1 MEKERAAKKE
11 ADEKARLL
19 KKQQEEEEQQEK
31 EQPIETEGVDAKDTE
46 TIRQMLKEENI
57 TMLEADEIANLSVL
71 DSFTP
76 NPLPEDIIHFA
87 IPVCAPYTAI
97 QKYKYKVKLTPGSLK
112 RGKAIKQAQSVF
124 FNLNEATAREKEL
137 IKSVPEME
145 GINTMMGK
153 VKVSAP
159 NLEASKR
166 KKGGNRR

>member
-1 MEKERAAKKE
+1 MEKERAAIKKAAE
-11 ADEKARLL
+11 EKARVL
-19 KKQQEEEEQQEK
+19 KEEEEAEV
-31 EQPIETEGVDAKDTE
+31 QPLETEGVDAKDTE

-57 TMLEADEIANLSVL
+57 TMLEADEVANLSVL

-87 IPVCAPYTAI
+87 IPVCAPYAAI
-97 QKYKYKVKLTPGSLK
+97 QKYKYKVKLTPGTLK

-124 FNLNEATAREKEL
+124 YNLSEATAREKEL
-137 IKSVPEME
+137 IKGVPEME
-145 GINTMMGK
+145 GINTMMSK

>member
-1 MEKERAAKKE
+1 MKEKE
-11 ADEKARLL
+11 
-19 KKQQEEEEQQEK
+19 QQEEQETAVEIEQ
-31 EQPIETEGVDAKDTE
+31 GVDEKDTE

-57 TMLEADEIANLSVL
+57 TMLEEDEVANLSAL

-87 IPVCAPYTAI
+87 IPVCAPYAAI

-124 FNLNEATAREKEL
+124 FNLTDATAREKEL

>member
-1 MEKERAAKKE
+1 MEKERAAIKKAAE
-11 ADEKARLL
+11 EKARI
-19 KKQQEEEEQQEK
+19 KQEEEEQEAY
-31 EQPIETEGVDAKDTE
+31 PVETEGIDEKDTE

-57 TMLEADEIANLSVL
+57 TMLEADEVANLSVL
-71 DSFTP
+71 DSLTP
-76 NPLPEDIIHFA
+76 NPSPEDIIHFA
-87 IPVCAPYTAI
+87 IPVCAPYAAI

-124 FNLNEATAREKEL
+124 FNLSDATAREKEL

-145 GINTMMGK
+145 GINTMMSK

-166 KKGGNRR
+166 KKGGNRK

>member
-1 MEKERAAKKE
+1 MKEKE
-11 ADEKARLL
+11 
-19 KKQQEEEEQQEK
+19 QQEEQETAVEIEQ
-31 EQPIETEGVDAKDTE
+31 GVDEKDTE
-46 TIRQMLKEENI
+46 AIRQMLKEENI
-57 TMLEADEIANLSVL
+57 TMLEEDEVANLSAL

-87 IPVCAPYTAI
+87 IPVCAPYAAI

-124 FNLNEATAREKEL
+124 FNLTDATAREKEL

-166 KKGGNRR
+166 KKGGNRK

>member
-1 MEKERAAKKE
+1 MEKERAAIKKAAE
-11 ADEKARLL
+11 EKARI
-19 KKQQEEEEQQEK
+19 KQEEEEQEAY
-31 EQPIETEGVDAKDTE
+31 PVETEGIDEKDTE

-57 TMLEADEIANLSVL
+57 TMLEADEVANLSVL
-71 DSFTP
+71 DSLTP

-87 IPVCAPYTAI
+87 IPVCAPYAAI

-124 FNLNEATAREKEL
+124 FNLSDATAREKEL

-145 GINTMMGK
+145 GINTMMSK

-166 KKGGNRR
+166 KKGGNRK

>member
-1 MEKERAAKKE
+1 M
-11 ADEKARLL
+11 
-19 KKQQEEEEQQEK
+19 K
-31 EQPIETEGVDAKDTE
+31 EQKENDEPAAHPVETEGVDEKDTE

-57 TMLEADEIANLSVL
+57 TMLEADEIANLSIL
-71 DSFTP
+71 DSLTA
-76 NPLPEDIIHFA
+76 NPLPEDILHFA
-87 IPVCAPYTAI
+87 IPVCAPYAAI

-112 RGKAIKQAQSVF
+112 RGKAVKQAQSVF
-124 FNLNEATAREKEL
+124 FNLNDATAREKEL

-166 KKGGNRR
+166 KKGGNRK

>member
-1 MEKERAAKKE
+1 MKEKE
-11 ADEKARLL
+11 
-19 KKQQEEEEQQEK
+19 QQEEQETAVEIEQ
-31 EQPIETEGVDAKDTE
+31 GVDEKDTE
-46 TIRQMLKEENI
+46 AIRQMLKEENI
-57 TMLEADEIANLSVL
+57 TMLEEDEVANLSAL

-87 IPVCAPYTAI
+87 IPVCAPYAAI

-124 FNLNEATAREKEL
+124 FNLTDATAREKEL